1 MEMKYVQHIIIV
13 FSLVSLI
20 LVGCAAPTAKD
31 ERSTNLKVVASF
43 YPMYDFS
50 KQVAGD
56 RADVSMLLSTNQDA
70 HVYEPSAKDV
80 ATVSEADVFV
90 YSSDE
95 MEFWAQRLLDAVDS
109 DNLIPAKTYVFS
121 KASVHEDY
129 DHDIEISDKQT
140 ETALSPIKIDG
151 LQGHYHTGDVVTLQ
165 ASLEQKPA
173 GTTWLWYKKS
183 PTSEDWT
190 LIDQASSDV
199 LEYRTDGETLE
210 IKAVLHD
217 EASTIIEASET
228 VSVLIDDHEGIDPHV
243 WLDPI
248 KAQDQVNVIRDT
260 FILADPEGEA
270 IYTENARVYNEQLQQ
285 LHEAYEAAFH
295 EAENRMFVVQHQ
307 AFGHLA
313 ERYQLKQL
321 SIGGLSTEVE
331 PSPSR
336 IAEINTLVKAFDV
349 PVIYYQNGANSAIAQ
364 TVATETNT
372 EVVALYDFETL
383 PNHVNEED
391 LSYYQLMLD
400 NLDALKQSI
409 H

>member
-1 MEMKYVQHIIIV
+1 MKHIRFLAIIV
-13 FSLVSLI
+13 SFLSLLI
-20 LVGCAAPTAKD
+20 AGCTSSSPID
-31 ERSTNLKVVASF
+31 ENDLNLKVVTSF

-56 RADVSMLLSTNQDA
+56 RAEVSMLLSSNQDA
-70 HVYEPSAKDV
+70 HTYEPSARDV
-80 ATVSEADVFV
+80 ATVAEADVFV

-95 MEFWAQRLLDAVDS
+95 MEFWAQRLLHAVDS
-109 DNLIPAKTYVFS
+109 DHLISVQTYIF
-121 KASVHEDY
+121 
-129 DHDIEISDKQT
+129 DK
-140 ETALSPIKIDG
+140 ETADKDIDYERTHKPSDVSTSPVKIHG

-165 ASLEQKPA
+165 ADLANQQVPEGA
-173 GTTWLWYKKS
+173 IWMWYKKL
-183 PTSEDWT
+183 PEEKDWT
-190 LIDQASSDV
+190 HIDHANSNI
-199 LEYRTDGETLE
+199 LEYRTIGDTLD
-210 IKAVLHD
+210 IKAVLYD
-217 EASTIIEASET
+217 EVMAVIAESHV
-228 VSVLIDDHEGIDPHV
+228 VSVLIDDHDGIDPHV

-248 KAQDQVNVIRDT
+248 KAQDQVNAIRDAL
-260 FILADPEGEA
+260 ILADPEGEA
-270 IYTENARVYNEQLQQ
+270 VYIENARAYNDKLQQ
-285 LHEAYEAAFH
+285 LHKAYETAFQS
-295 EAENRMFVVQHQ
+295 AENRIFVVQHQ

-313 ERYQLKQL
+313 DRYQLKQL

-383 PNHVNEED
+383 PDDVNEED

-400 NLDALKQSI
+400 NLDALKKSI